1 MSGAVDVCCHKCLVW
16 SMSYFTHSV
25 VNVWCGECLPWLMS
39 GCGECLVDMLC
50 DECLWCLKMFE
61 ADFFHLDL
69 SMVLKYIYCVMLIAR
84 TV

>member
-1 MSGAVDVCCHKCLVW
+1 
-16 SMSYFTHSV
+16 MSYFTHSV
-25 VNVWCGECLPWLMS
+25 VNVW
-39 GCGECLVDMLC
+39 CGECLVDMLC

-84 TV
+84 TVRIATLLYYQYQWCGQH